1 MLELFATAL
10 RVKTADA
17 SGGLDNYVG
26 LPRHSD
32 SHPLARLDFPTVL
45 QARANVCQCNGKG
58 WRWWSVLHVGRHVD
72 VSRCVERHVM
82 PAWSKSLHKRTA
94 RRALLTLGDLR
105 QVDWRSLP
113 CPRSSQPC
121 AWLNVLDRVL
131 FRN

>member
-45 QARANVCQCNGKG
+45 QVRADAHRGLDFPT
-58 WRWWSVLHVGRHVD
+58 VLQVHA
-72 VSRCVERHVM
+72 S
-82 PAWSKSLHKRTA
+82 A
-94 RRALLTLGDLR
+94 RRRRVWAR
-105 QVDWRSLP
+105 QRM
-113 CPRSSQPC
+113 
-121 AWLNVLDRVL
+121 AMAI
-131 FRN
+131 